1 MLRAMACP
9 KMRQSPI
16 QDIRARMSVKSS
28 KSRSKP
34 DAARKASAAPAPKA
48 AAATAQKAAA
58 AAAQKAAA
66 AAAPKRRR
74 GAVRDHVL
82 AELRRGLMVGAFV
95 PGQVMSL
102 RKLATRFQTSP
113 MPVREALTEL
123 FASNALEELPNRS
136 VRVPLMNTSRLKE
149 LFRIREH
156 LEGLAAKDA
165 CKKCTPALI
174 DRLERINDKLRQA
187 ITDRQIEAALAGNQE
202 FHFTLYRAAESEV
215 LMPLIESLWLQSGP
229 TMYFSLLAP
238 GAPWNNSAHLE
249 ILDALRAGDAAA
261 VQRALTQ
268 DIRAGGRQLFSGAF
282 LTATNGL
289 AAFQDAQ
296 LEATP

>member
-1 MLRAMACP
+1 MTKDKTER
-9 KMRQSPI
+9 
-16 QDIRARMSVKSS
+16 
-28 KSRSKP
+28 
-34 DAARKASAAPAPKA
+34 AARKKAAPA
-48 AAATAQKAAA
+48 
-58 AAAQKAAA
+58 
-66 AAAPKRRR
+66 RRR
-74 GAVRDHVL
+74 GAVRDHVV

-136 VRVPLMNTSRLKE
+136 VRVPLMSPSRMKE
-149 LFRIREH
+149 LFRVREH

-165 CKKCTPALI
+165 CRRCTPDLVE
-174 DRLERINDKLRQA
+174 RLERINRTLRQA
-187 ITDRQIEAALAGNQE
+187 IAERQIEGALAGNQE

-238 GAPWNNSAHLE
+238 GAPWDASAHGE
-249 ILDALRAGDAAA
+249 ILQGLKAGDPAA
-261 VQRALTQ
+261 VQRALSK
-268 DIRAGGRQLFSGAF
+268 DIRAGGRHLFKGAF
-282 LTATNGL
+282 LTAGNGL
-289 AAFQDAQ
+289 LAFQAGP
-296 LEATP
+296 APP

>member
-1 MLRAMACP
+1 M
-9 KMRQSPI
+9 I
-16 QDIRARMSVKSS
+16 QDKTDRTT
-28 KSRSKP
+28 
-34 DAARKASAAPAPKA
+34 RKKA
-48 AAATAQKAAA
+48 AA
-58 AAAQKAAA
+58 
-66 AAAPKRRR
+66 PRRR

-123 FASNALEELPNRS
+123 FAANALEELPNRS
-136 VRVPLMNTSRLKE
+136 VRVPLMSPGRLKE
-149 LFRIREH
+149 LFRVREH

-165 CKKCTPALI
+165 CRKCTPALI
-174 DRLERINDKLRQA
+174 DALERINRKLRQA
-187 ITDRQIEAALAGNQE
+187 IAARTIEAALAANQE

-238 GAPWNNSAHLE
+238 GAPWDASAHAE
-249 ILDALRAGDAAA
+249 ILRALRAGDAAA
-261 VQRALTQ
+261 VHRALSQ
-268 DIRAGGRQLFSGAF
+268 DIRAGGRHLFKGAF

-289 AAFQDAQ
+289 AAFRVELGTA
-296 LEATP
+296 P